1 VSPEGVT
8 ISVNSTGPW
17 TIAKIYSIL
26 TANALDLD
34 KIGRYYTINVQ
45 DQYSSQTQTSS
56 AYSAG
61 RYTGYKATTW
71 LRGVNSSF
79 AMRPDETLTHE
90 YGAAWSHYWFF
101 LAHNGS
107 WSGYQQARWTT
118 ADGTATLATDTR
130 TDTTSA
136 WATAEIIAED
146 YRLLFGDASAI
157 NERPTPF
164 NTDIP
169 DPRTLPQLKT
179 FLLITWRTP

>member
-1 VSPEGVT
+1 VT
-8 ISVNSTGPW
+8 IIVNSSGPW
-17 TIAKIYSIL
+17 TVAKIYSIL
-26 TANALDLD
+26 IANSLDLVT
-34 KIGRYYTINVQ
+34 IGRYYTINVQ

-56 AYSAG
+56 TYSSG

-79 AMRPDETLTHE
+79 ATRPDETLTHE
-90 YGAAWSHYWFF
+90 YGAAWAHYWYF

-107 WSGYQQARWTT
+107 WASYQRARGTS
-118 ADGTATLATDTR
+118 ADGSLTLATDPR

-146 YRLLFGDASAI
+146 YRLLFGSAYAI

-169 DPRTLPQLKT
+169 DPRTLPQLRT
-179 FLLITWRTP
+179 FLLTTWRTP